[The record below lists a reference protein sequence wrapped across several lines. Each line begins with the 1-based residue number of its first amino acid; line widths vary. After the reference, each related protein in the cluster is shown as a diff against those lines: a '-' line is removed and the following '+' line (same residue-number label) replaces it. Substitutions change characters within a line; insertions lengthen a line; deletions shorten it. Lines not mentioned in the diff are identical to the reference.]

1 MSRRSIAVIAL
12 VVAGLAMVVTYIL
25 ITVNTD
31 RQITIGT
38 GPVGSGGHTLALAV
52 VDGLDRRGFDAE
64 IITTQRTSDLINL
77 LADPEN
83 PVDVTLMAGPVDAR
97 DYPTVKSLGTMTRQG
112 YVYATWPQAESV
124 TSLADVKGL
133 QIDVG
138 PEGSV
143 KANFAK
149 EVLAEF
155 GVTPENTDF
164 VYLTNDAPQ
173 EEAIAAGVDVT
184 IAGLPERREYVR
196 QGLAS
201 GDMTMIPIPQ
211 AKALEARIASAEPV
225 DVPYAAFSLDPPR
238 PTDAIPTLGQLV
250 TVVADDRLSPAAV
263 FAMAQEMVVQF
274 SRGDE
279 WREPGEF
286 PNFSDR
292 QLPASQEAAEFYATG
307 AIPWQYQNLPPLLA
321 DSFVSLLVLGTLL
334 LILGSIYQ
342 VFLPEVY
349 SLWSNVI
356 RPRSEEK
363 YLTAMEAVIAEGGA
377 MTPRDAR
384 RLSRILAQHDADRVL
399 SERAERLRPHLSS
412 PVDDRG

>member
-1 MSRRSIAVIAL
+1 
-12 VVAGLAMVVTYIL
+12 
-25 ITVNTD
+25 
-31 RQITIGT
+31 
-38 GPVGSGGHTLALAV
+38 
-52 VDGLDRRGFDAE
+52 
-64 IITTQRTSDLINL
+64 
-77 LADPEN
+77 
-83 PVDVTLMAGPVDAR
+83 MAGPVDAR

-112 YVYATWPQAESV
+112 YVYATWPQAEGV

-138 PEGSV
+138 PKGSFT
-143 KANFAK
+143 ANFAK

-155 GVTPENTDF
+155 GVTPENSDF
-164 VYLTNDAPQ
+164 VYLASDAPQ

-184 IAGLPERREYVR
+184 IARLPERREYVR

-211 AKALEARIASAEPV
+211 AKTLQARIASAELV

-238 PTDAIPTLGQLV
+238 PTNAIPTLGQLV

-263 FAMAQEMVVQF
+263 YAMAQEMVIQF
-274 SRGDE
+274 SRGNE

-292 QLPASQEAAEFYATG
+292 QLPASQEAAEFYASG
-307 AIPWQYQNLPPLLA
+307 AIPWQYQNLPSLLA
-321 DSFVSLLVLGTLL
+321 DSFSSLLVLGALL
-334 LILGSIYQ
+334 LVIGSIYQ
-342 VFLPEVY
+342 VFLPDH
-349 SLWSNVI
+349 LPNVI

-363 YLTAMEAVIAEGGA
+363 YLTAIEAVIAEGGA

-384 RLSRILAQHDADRVL
+384 RLSRILAQRDADRVL

-412 PVDDRG
+412 PLDDRG

>member
-1 MSRRSIAVIAL
+1 MSRRSVAVIAL

-25 ITVNTD
+25 TTVNTD

-64 IITTQRTSDLINL
+64 IITTERTSDLINL

-97 DYPTVKSLGTMTRQG
+97 DYPTVKSLGTMIRQG
-112 YVYATWPQAESV
+112 YVYATWPQAEGV

-143 KANFAK
+143 RANFAK
-149 EVLAEF
+149 AVLAEF

-184 IAGLPERREYVR
+184 VSGIPERRDYVR

-201 GDMTMIPIPQ
+201 GDLKMIPIPQ
-211 AKALEARIASAEPV
+211 ARALAARIPSAESV
-225 DVPYAAFSLDPPR
+225 EVPFAAFSLVPPR
-238 PTDAIPTLGQLV
+238 PSEPVATLGQLV
-250 TVVADDRLSPAAV
+250 TVVADERLSPAAV
-263 FAMAQEMVVQF
+263 YALAQEMVAQF

-279 WREPGEF
+279 LSEPGEF

-307 AIPWQYQNLPPLLA
+307 SIPWQYQNLPPLLA

-334 LILGSIYQ
+334 LALGSIYQ
-342 VFLPEVY
+342 IFLPEVY
-349 SLWSNVI
+349 SLWWIVI

-363 YLTAMEAVIAEGGA
+363 YLSAMEAMIAQGGA

-384 RLSRILAQHDADRVL
+384 RLSRILAHHESDRAL
-399 SERAERLRPHLSS
+399 SERAERLRPHLSG
-412 PVDDRG
+412 PVDHRE

>member
-1 MSRRSIAVIAL
+1 
-12 VVAGLAMVVTYIL
+12 MVVTYIL
-25 ITVNTD
+25 TTVNTD

-83 PVDVTLMAGPVDAR
+83 RVDVTLMAGPVDAR

-112 YVYATWPQAESV
+112 YVYATWPQAEGV

-164 VYLTNDAPQ
+164 VYLTNDA
-173 EEAIAAGVDVT
+173 
-184 IAGLPERREYVR
+184 REYVR

-201 GDMTMIPIPQ
+201 GDLTMIPIPQ
-211 AKALEARIASAEPV
+211 ARALAARIPSAEPV
-225 DVPYAAFSLDPPR
+225 EVPYAAFSLDPPR
-238 PTDAIPTLGQLV
+238 PTDTIPTLGQLV

-263 FAMAQEMVVQF
+263 YALAQEMVAQF
-274 SRGDE
+274 SPGDE

-292 QLPASQEAAEFYATG
+292 QLPASQEAAEFYASG

-334 LILGSIYQ
+334 LVFGSVYQ
-342 VFLPEVY
+342 IFLPEVY